1 MADQNINYKITV
13 DVESGTASLRDLQGR
28 IVANQVP
35 IQELRKE
42 FGNFVTTVNSA
53 DFNKFKQGL
62 DTISKSN
69 INLKTSTGAATSAT
83 LELGR
88 AISDAPYGIRG
99 VANNLSQ
106 FASQFSFMSNT
117 VDQATGKVVG
127 FSGALKNLGRAIKA
141 NAILL
146 VIQTII
152 SAFDYFAGGAKKAEE
167 ANNDFL
173 SSISDLVDVQGDL
186 NDKVEEYLVLQ
197 KIKQELDSNQIKSN
211 EKLKKIDDELLE
223 VQKEKASANRL
234 LILNQEKYNE
244 SIDKTTTRAKGYLNA
259 QILNSNKL
267 EELTKK
273 ENELNNERIDIT
285 GKYLE
290 QLKDYRN
297 KKNELTKADADSL
310 KGLKEEKSQLEKRR
324 EILSKTSEDY
334 KRLTI
339 DIDNLQK
346 KIEEIEGKQEKKS
359 KVKTKPLGFPDLN
372 DLGNYYSEYIKQV
385 RDIAKKTEL
394 ENAKTEEERIKIQEK
409 YHLQDLKNKYNQN
422 IQEFNQTKTALRAKL
437 ELYVQDQVARGLMSE
452 QDSQNTLKNFD
463 VTATANETAITNGY
477 KKLKQVTLSYYAD
490 KILQANASEH
500 KVTGIVKNSE
510 QERLMSLSEYI
521 DAYKTL
527 MGGVTE
533 FINGEYERQLTI
545 EQNKT
550 NALNAELNN
559 RLLNENLSKDERARI
574 QNEIAQNDEALR
586 IKQNE
591 IAKKQ
596 FNTQKAFNIS
606 MAVADSY
613 LAGVKVLA
621 DPSFIGRPWARGIA
635 MAATIASGLASVA
648 AIARQKFQPSAANT
662 PVRTS
667 GGGGSG
673 GGMADRSFNFNLVG
687 NNTENQLANAIQGQF
702 NQPLKAYVVSRDM
715 SNQQQLDANIV
726 DSARF

>member
-35 IQELRKE
+35 LQELRKE
-42 FGNFVTTVNSA
+42 FGNLEKTVNAA

-117 VDQATGKVVG
+117 VDKATGKVVG

-297 KKNELTKADADSL
+297 RKNELTKADADSL

-339 DIDNLQK
+339 DIDNVQK
-346 KIEEIEGKQEKKS
+346 KIEEIEGKQSKEKNGG
-359 KVKTKPLGFPDLN
+359 KVKRDRVKALFDLPTPAEV
-372 DLGNYYSEYIKQV
+372 LAYS
-385 RDIAKKTEL
+385 KKL
-394 ENAKTEEERIKIQEK
+394 LDA
-409 YHLQDLKNKYNQN
+409 
-422 IQEFNQTKTALRAKL
+422 
-437 ELYVQDQVARGLMSE
+437 VARGFGVDMKKNPLSIKPVLDLE
-452 QDSQNTLKNFD
+452 LTDEAKARIAAYNKSVNDELTLNRKLDNF
-463 VTATANETAITNGY
+463 
-477 KKLKQVTLSYYAD
+477 
-490 KILQANASEH
+490 
-500 KVTGIVKNSE
+500 
-510 QERLMSLSEYI
+510 SEY
-521 DAYKTL
+521 AELT
-527 MGGVTE
+527 
-533 FINGEYERQLTI
+533 RQALTSISDFTNAQYDRDLVI

-550 NALNAELNN
+550 TALNEELNQ
-559 RLLNENLSKDERARI
+559 RLLNENLSKEERARI
-574 QNEIAQNDEALR
+574 QNEIAINDEALR
-586 IKQNE
+586 KKQNE
-591 IAKKQ
+591 IKKKQ
-596 FNTQKAFNIS
+596 FNTQKAFNIAS
-606 MAVADSY
+606 ALVDTGRAA
-613 LAGVKVLA
+613 AGVMADAKGGFFTRLA
-621 DPSFIGRPWARGIA
+621 QAIPTIA
-635 MAATIASGLASVA
+635 FGLAQVATIAS
-648 AIARQKFQPSAANT
+648 QKFQPDAAST
-662 PVRTS
+662 PIRTS

-687 NNTENQLANAIQGQF
+687 NNRENQLANAIQGQF

>member
-13 DVESGTASLRDLQGR
+13 DVESGTASLRDLQGK
-28 IVANQVP
+28 IIANKIP
-35 IQELRKE
+35 LSELRQE
-42 FGNFVTTVNSA
+42 FGNFAKTVNAA

-62 DTISKSN
+62 DNTTRSQQ
-69 INLKTSTGAATSAT
+69 NLKNASGGATSAV

-88 AISDAPYGIRG
+88 VVQDAPYGIRG
-99 VANNLSQ
+99 MANNITQLVSQ
-106 FASQFSFMSNT
+106 MAFATQSAGSFT
-117 VDQATGKVVG
+117 
-127 FSGALKNLGRAIKA
+127 GALRAMWAALKGPLGIVLAISVVVSALDMLFGGQKKVKEATDETTESLKKQITPLQKLINLYESLRRVLFNEGDSTAIKSYKNGLLTLDETVKVLTRNFSDFS
-141 NAILL
+141 NAYDKLTES
-146 VIQTII
+146 Q
-152 SAFDYFAGGAKKAEE
+152 KKDPE
-167 ANNDFL
+167 AVKA
-173 SSISDLVDVQGDL
+173 LVDGYEELLKARELEQ
-186 NDKVEEYLVLQ
+186 KQVERMTILRAEIAKNGEEISKNGLTFIRAE
-197 KIKQELDSNQIKSN
+197 KKELDSLEISYVKTQKRLI
-211 EKLKKIDDELLE
+211 EL
-223 VQKEKASANRL
+223 
-234 LILNQEKYNE
+234 E
-244 SIDKTTTRAKGYLNA
+244 SYFAK
-259 QILNSNKL
+259 QS
-267 EELTKK
+267 
-273 ENELNNERIDIT
+273 
-285 GKYLE
+285 
-290 QLKDYRN
+290 
-297 KKNELTKADADSL
+297 
-310 KGLKEEKSQLEKRR
+310 EEKSSN
-324 EILSKTSEDY
+324 SK
-334 KRLTI
+334 
-339 DIDNLQK
+339 
-346 KIEEIEGKQEKKS
+346 
-359 KVKTKPLGFPDLN
+359 KTNPLGFPDLN
-372 DLGNYYSEYIKQV
+372 DLDKYSSEYLKQV

-394 ENAKTEEERIKIQEK
+394 ENAKTEEERIKIQER

-437 ELYVQDQVARGLMSE
+437 QLYVQDQVARGLMSK
-452 QDSQNTLKNFD
+452 QDAEKTLQNFD
-463 VTATANETAITNGY
+463 DTATVNESAIKNGY
-477 KKLKQVTLSYYAD
+477 EKLKQVTLSYYAD

-500 KVTGIVKNSE
+500 KVTEIVKNSE

-521 DAYKTL
+521 NAYKTL

-550 NALNAELNN
+550 NELNAELNN

-596 FNTQKAFNIS
+596 FNTQKAFNIA
-606 MAVADSY
+606 MAVADTY

-667 GGGGSG
+667 SSGGSG

-687 NNTENQLANAIQGQF
+687 NNRENQLANAIQGQF

>member
-35 IQELRKE
+35 LQELRKE
-42 FGNFVTTVNSA
+42 FGNLEKTVNA
-53 DFNKFKQGL
+53 TDFNKFKQGL

-69 INLKTSTGAATSAT
+69 INLKNSTGAATSAT

-297 KKNELTKADADSL
+297 RKNELTKADADSL

-339 DIDNLQK
+339 DIDNVQK
-346 KIEEIEGKQEKKS
+346 KIEEIEGKQSKEKNGG
-359 KVKTKPLGFPDLN
+359 KVKRDRVKALFDFPTPTEVLA
-372 DLGNYYSEYIKQV
+372 YS
-385 RDIAKKTEL
+385 KKL
-394 ENAKTEEERIKIQEK
+394 LA
-409 YHLQDLKNKYNQN
+409 
-422 IQEFNQTKTALRAKL
+422 A
-437 ELYVQDQVARGLMSE
+437 VARGFGVDMK
-452 QDSQNTLKNFD
+452 QNPLSIKPELD
-463 VTATANETAITNGY
+463 
-477 KKLKQVTLSYYAD
+477 LTLSDDAKA
-490 KILQANASEH
+490 KIAAYNKSVVDELMLSMKLDDFAKYSELTKQALTSISDFTNAQYDRDL
-500 KVTGIVKNSE
+500 V
-510 QERLMSLSEYI
+510 
-521 DAYKTL
+521 
-527 MGGVTE
+527 
-533 FINGEYERQLTI
+533 I

-550 NALNAELNN
+550 TALNEELNQ
-559 RLLNENLSKDERARI
+559 RLLNENLSKEERARI
-574 QNEIAQNDEALR
+574 QNEIAINDEALR
-586 IKQNE
+586 KKQNE
-591 IAKKQ
+591 IKKKQ
-596 FNTQKAFNIS
+596 FNTQKAFNIAS
-606 MAVADSY
+606 ALVDTGRAA
-613 LAGVKVLA
+613 AGVMADAKGGFFTRLA
-621 DPSFIGRPWARGIA
+621 QAIPTIA
-635 MAATIASGLASVA
+635 FGLAQVATIAS
-648 AIARQKFQPSAANT
+648 QKFQPDAAST
-662 PVRTS
+662 PIRTS
-667 GGGGSG
+667 GGGGSGG

-687 NNTENQLANAIQGQF
+687 NNRENQLANAIQGQF

>member
-13 DVESGTASLRDLQGR
+13 DVESGTASLRDLQGK
-28 IVANQVP
+28 IVANKIP
-35 IQELRKE
+35 LSELRQE
-42 FGNFVTTVNSA
+42 FGNFAKTVNAA
-53 DFNKFKQGL
+53 DFNKFKSGL
-62 DTISKSN
+62 DNATKSQQ
-69 INLKTSTGAATSAT
+69 NLKNASGGATSAV

-88 AISDAPYGIRG
+88 VVQDAPYGIRG
-99 VANNLSQ
+99 MANNITQLVSQ
-106 FASQFSFMSNT
+106 MAFATQSAGSFT
-117 VDQATGKVVG
+117 
-127 FSGALKNLGRAIKA
+127 GALRAMWTALKGPLGIVLAISVVVSALDMLFGGQKKVKEATDETTESLKKQITPLQKLINLYESLRRVLFNEGDSTAIKSYKNGLLTLDETVKVLTRNFSDFSNAYDKLTESQKKDPEAIKA
-141 NAILL
+141 
-146 VIQTII
+146 
-152 SAFDYFAGGAKKAEE
+152 
-167 ANNDFL
+167 
-173 SSISDLVDVQGDL
+173 LVDGYEELLKARELEQ
-186 NDKVEEYLVLQ
+186 KQVERMGILRADIARNGEQISKNGLTFIRAE
-197 KIKQELDSNQIKSN
+197 KTELDSLETSYVKTQKRLIELESYFNKSS
-211 EKLKKIDDELLE
+211 
-223 VQKEKASANRL
+223 KEKS
-234 LILNQEKYNE
+234 
-244 SIDKTTTRAKGYLNA
+244 S
-259 QILNSNKL
+259 NSK
-267 EELTKK
+267 
-273 ENELNNERIDIT
+273 
-285 GKYLE
+285 
-290 QLKDYRN
+290 
-297 KKNELTKADADSL
+297 
-310 KGLKEEKSQLEKRR
+310 
-324 EILSKTSEDY
+324 
-334 KRLTI
+334 
-339 DIDNLQK
+339 
-346 KIEEIEGKQEKKS
+346 
-359 KVKTKPLGFPDLN
+359 KTKPLGFPDLN
-372 DLGNYYSEYIKQV
+372 DLDKYSSEYLKQV

-394 ENAKTEEERIKIQEK
+394 ENAKTEEERINIQER

-422 IQEFNQTKTALRAKL
+422 IQDFNQTKTALRAKL
-437 ELYVQDQVARGLMSE
+437 ELYVQDQVARGLISS
-452 QDSQNTLKNFD
+452 QDAEKTLQNFD
-463 VTATANETAITNGY
+463 IAATANESAIKNGY
-477 KKLKQVTLSYYAD
+477 EKLKQVTLSYYAD

-550 NALNAELNN
+550 NELNAELNN

-606 MAVADSY
+606 MAVADTY

-667 GGGGSG
+667 GSGGSG